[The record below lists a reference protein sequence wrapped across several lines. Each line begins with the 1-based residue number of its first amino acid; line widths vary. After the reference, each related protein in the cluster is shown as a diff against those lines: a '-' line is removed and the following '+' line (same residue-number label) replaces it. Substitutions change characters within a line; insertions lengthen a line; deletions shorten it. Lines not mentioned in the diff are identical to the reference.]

1 MLFQKELSFIQHSKD
16 VSNYR
21 YEKAEQCLETSKA
34 MIALND
40 YKGAANRSYY
50 CVFHAMRSVLALD
63 NVDFGNHGQVMGYF
77 RREYIKTKIFP
88 VKMSDIL
95 TVLFDVRNKSD
106 YDDFYIISKEDVTN
120 QLQSAEFF
128 LEEIQKHLHT
138 KGSKK

>member
-1 MLFQKELSFIQHSKD
+1 MEHSKD
-16 VSNYR
+16 ISKYR
-21 YEKAEQCLETSKA
+21 YEKAVQCMGTSKA

-40 YKGAANRSYY
+40 YKSAANRSYY
-50 CVFHAMRSVLALD
+50 SVFHAMRSVLALD

-88 VKMSDIL
+88 TKMSDIL

-106 YDDFYIISKEDVTN
+106 YDDFYVISKEDVTN

-128 LEEIQKHLHT
+128 LEEVRKYLEQQAEI
-138 KGSKK
+138 

>member
-1 MLFQKELSFIQHSKD
+1 MEHSKD
-16 VSNYR
+16 ISKYR
-21 YEKAEQCLETSKA
+21 YEKAVQCLETAKA

-40 YKGAANRSYY
+40 YKSAANRSYY

-77 RREYIKTKIFP
+77 RREYIKTKTFP

-128 LEEIQKHLHT
+128 LEEVRKYLEQQT
-138 KGSKK
+138 EA

>member
-1 MLFQKELSFIQHSKD
+1 MEHSKD
-16 VSNYR
+16 VSKYR
-21 YEKAEQCLETSKA
+21 YEKAVQCLEAAKA
-34 MIALND
+34 LIALND
-40 YKGAANRSYY
+40 YKSAANRSYY

-77 RREYIKTKIFP
+77 RREYIKTKTFP

-120 QLQSAEFF
+120 QLLSAEFF
-128 LEEIQKHLHT
+128 LDEVRKHLEQPAET
-138 KGSKK
+138 